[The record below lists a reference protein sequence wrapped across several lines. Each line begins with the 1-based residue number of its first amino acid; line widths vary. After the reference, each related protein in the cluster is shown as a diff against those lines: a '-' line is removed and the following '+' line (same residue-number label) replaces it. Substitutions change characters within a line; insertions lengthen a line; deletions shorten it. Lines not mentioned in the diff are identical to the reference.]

1 MMCLSGVFSDYNMFL
16 CRKYGVKVKKWHK
29 RCGDAH
35 AYYPWPH
42 LCSIF
47 LEFFSVCFF
56 KKISVFIMWI
66 MLRYWRNN
74 KYNRYMLSVLTDTAA
89 PHTTNV
95 SESS

>member
-1 MMCLSGVFSDYNMFL
+1 MHTHIIRGRTFVVF
-16 CRKYGVKVKKWHK
+16 
-29 RCGDAH
+29 
-35 AYYPWPH
+35 
-42 LCSIF
+42 F
-47 LEFFSVCFF
+47 LEFFSVSFL